1 MSTVQETAYPQLK
14 RHSSAQ
20 ELSAIYAPSPDEL
33 ALAQRQTRNPVTQL
47 GFLIQLKTFQ
57 RLGYVIKMSD
67 VPPQI
72 RDHIAQLSNLTEHL
86 VSLEEYDQSKTNQRH
101 LAVIREYLQIH
112 LFDAEA
118 EKLTK
123 DAMTEASQTKHDL
136 VDLIN
141 VAVESL
147 AEQRFELPVFSR
159 LHKIARHVRSET
171 TEQLYQRV
179 SSRLDKTVRLQLHRL
194 FLQDS
199 SSETSQWNRL
209 KQEPGKPLIS
219 RIQEWIE
226 RLDWLVLLRIDPT
239 ILNQIPLVK
248 MQHFA
253 AEAMTLDA
261 ARMLELK
268 AQKRYTLAIALL
280 SMQYARTLDDIAEF
294 FIKCI
299 RQLHHK
305 GQAALEDYRKKTQA
319 KTDELINTLH
329 ELVVAF
335 QSDTEEA
342 LQFKAMEQVIGDRP
356 QQILEDCEAHLAY
369 TGNNYFPFLLPLYR
383 NHRPVLFKM
392 LEVLPLR
399 SSTQDSNLNQAI
411 EFIRENRLKRQ
422 QWVSLTEVE
431 KSQEDPTVQPPK
443 LNLSWLPAAWW
454 SLVTGTRSR
463 QGAPTQIHKT
473 YFELCVFSHLSLGL
487 QAGDLYIPG
496 SDQYDDYYSQLI
508 SWEEYDATVEEF
520 GKLLNTHYVRTKKTE
535 VDAAQR

>member
-20 ELSAIYAPSPDEL
+20 ELSAIYTPSPDEL

-72 RDHIAQLSNLTEHL
+72 RDHITQISHLTDHL
-86 VSLEEYDQSKTNQRH
+86 VSLEDYDPSKTNQRH

-112 LFDAEA
+112 IFDVEA

-123 DAMTEASQTKHDL
+123 DAMTKASQIKHDL

-141 VAVESL
+141 VAIEAL
-147 AEQRFELPVFSR
+147 AEQRYELPIFSR
-159 LHKIARHVRSET
+159 LHKMARKVRSET
-171 TEQLYQRV
+171 TEQLYQLV
-179 SSRLDKTVRLQLHRL
+179 NSKLNKTVRLQLHRL

-219 RIQEWIE
+219 RLQEWIE
-226 RLDWLVLLRIDPT
+226 RLEWLALLKIDPT
-239 ILNQIPLVK
+239 ILNQIPSVK

-253 AEAMTLDA
+253 AEAITLDA

-280 SMQYARTLDDIAEF
+280 SMQYAQTLDDIAEF
-294 FIKCI
+294 FIKRI
-299 RQLHHK
+299 RQLHYK
-305 GQAALEDYRKKTQA
+305 GQTALEEYRKKTQA

-335 QSDTEEA
+335 QSEGEEA
-342 LQFKAMEQVIGDRP
+342 LRFKGMEQVIGDHP
-356 QQILEDCEAHLAY
+356 QQILEDCEAHLAH
-369 TGNNYFPFLLPLYR
+369 TGNNNFPFLLPFYR

-411 EFIRENRLKRQ
+411 EFIKENRLKRQ
-422 QWVSLTEVE
+422 QWLLLTETD
-431 KSQEDPTVQPPK
+431 KSPENPTDRDCK
-443 LNLSWLPAAWW
+443 L
-454 SLVTGTRSR
+454 V
-463 QGAPTQIHKT
+463 
-473 YFELCVFSHLSLGL
+473 CVRG
-487 QAGDLYIPG
+487 QNKI
-496 SDQYDDYYSQLI
+496 
-508 SWEEYDATVEEF
+508 
-520 GKLLNTHYVRTKKTE
+520 
-535 VDAAQR
+535 

>member
-369 TGNNYFPFLLPLYR
+369 TGALL
-383 NHRPVLFKM
+383 H
-392 LEVLPLR
+392 ER
-399 SSTQDSNLNQAI
+399 SKSKTISYPALN
-411 EFIRENRLKRQ
+411 
-422 QWVSLTEVE
+422 
-431 KSQEDPTVQPPK
+431 
-443 LNLSWLPAAWW
+443 
-454 SLVTGTRSR
+454 
-463 QGAPTQIHKT
+463 
-473 YFELCVFSHLSLGL
+473 
-487 QAGDLYIPG
+487 
-496 SDQYDDYYSQLI
+496 
-508 SWEEYDATVEEF
+508 
-520 GKLLNTHYVRTKKTE
+520 
-535 VDAAQR
+535 